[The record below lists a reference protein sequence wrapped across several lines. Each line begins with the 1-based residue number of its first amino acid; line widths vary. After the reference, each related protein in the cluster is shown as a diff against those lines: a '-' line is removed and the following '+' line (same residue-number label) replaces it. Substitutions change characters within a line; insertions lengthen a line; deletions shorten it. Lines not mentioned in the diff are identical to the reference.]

1 MLSAK
6 RYVLDEVIMFEKKI
20 GIIGCGNMGEAIFS
34 RLAQTIDKST
44 SLMVSEMDAN
54 KRAQIQDKYK
64 VIVEIDNSYLVKYSD
79 VIIIAVKPKDFDNI
93 LREEICC
100 GISEA
105 KLLIS
110 IAAGITTGYIESI
123 VGKDVPVIRVMPN
136 MAAVIGEAMSSM
148 SPGGSATGE
157 HMKLAREIFSRIGDV
172 IEVDEDLVDSIT
184 AISGSGPAYFFYFV
198 EALIESA
205 KGLGMDSDMAKKVVL
220 KTILGSA
227 KLLDILKEE
236 PGDLIKRVASKGGTT
251 EAAIKVFE
259 SKRLKSIIKDACR
272 EAQKRSKALSRR

>member
-1 MLSAK
+1 MI
-6 RYVLDEVIMFEKKI
+6 DKKI

-34 RLAQTIDKST
+34 RLAKTIDKST
-44 SLMVSEMDAN
+44 SLMISEMDAN
-54 KRAQIQDKYK
+54 RRSQIQDKYK
-64 VIVEIDNSYLVKYSD
+64 IIVEIGNSYLVKYSD
-79 VIIIAVKPKDFDNI
+79 VIIIAVKPKDFDRI

-100 GISEA
+100 GISKA

-110 IAAGITTGYIESI
+110 IAAGVTTGYIESI

-136 MAAVIGEAMSSM
+136 MAAVIGEAISSI
-148 SPGGSATGE
+148 SRGASASDE
-157 HMKLAREIFSRIGDV
+157 HMKLAREIFSKIGDV
-172 IEVDEDLVDSIT
+172 IEVNEGLVDSIT

-205 KGLGMDSDMAKKVVL
+205 KGLGMDSEMAKRVVL
-220 KTILGSA
+220 KTVLGSA

-251 EAAIKVFE
+251 EAAVRVFE
-259 SKRLKSIIKDACR
+259 KKGLKNIIKAACR
-272 EAQKRSKALSRR
+272 EAQKRSKTLSGR